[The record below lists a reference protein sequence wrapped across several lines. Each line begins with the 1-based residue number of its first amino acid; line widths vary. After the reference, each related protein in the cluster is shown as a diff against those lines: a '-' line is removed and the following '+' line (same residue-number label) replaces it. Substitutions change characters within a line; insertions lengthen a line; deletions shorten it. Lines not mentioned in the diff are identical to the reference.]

1 MRAVAFA
8 ARRLARYGF
17 RVGLLLAVLGVGACA
32 RNKVQPVQ
40 PVPAPIII
48 RVPEA
53 RYVPIPDEMTEA
65 CRWVADGALQD
76 VLVVARGRRQCLE
89 RYESQLRQIR
99 AVQGT
104 PVPVSSDLGAKP

>member
-1 MRAVAFA
+1 MRALAFA
-8 ARRLARYGF
+8 ALRMSRYGF
-17 RVGLLLAVLGVGACA
+17 RVGLLLVVLGVGACA
-32 RNKVQPVQ
+32 RNKVQPVK

-48 RVPEA
+48 RVPEV

-99 AVQGT
+99 AAQGT
-104 PVPVSSDLGAKP
+104 PVPLAPELGGRP